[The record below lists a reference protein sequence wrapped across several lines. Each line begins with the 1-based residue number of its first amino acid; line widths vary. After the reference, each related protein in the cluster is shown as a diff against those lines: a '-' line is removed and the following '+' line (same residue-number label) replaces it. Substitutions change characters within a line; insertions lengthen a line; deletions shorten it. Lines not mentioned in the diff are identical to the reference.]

1 MQSFIIGK
9 WEICREDISQV
20 DNENISAH
28 FWLSVVGYPNRCR
41 IRMANG
47 DEFIEDRQLDL
58 C

>member
-9 WEICREDISQV
+9 WEICSEDISQI

-28 FWLSVVGYPNRCR
+28 FWLSVVGYSNCCR
-41 IRMANG
+41 IWMANG
-47 DEFIEDRQLDL
+47 DEFVEDHQLDL